1 VVTQIKDVVLPSID
15 YKPVEIPKVNTNI
28 NALSIALAFEDI
40 VHMVDQVVNASLA
53 KDYKKIDGDVDSQL
67 ESSIDNKI
75 RFAMLRVNEEFAK
88 KQLEF
93 AEPNATP
100 TKIGTSCNSYT
111 LRKARA
117 SGAVTSAIPN

>member
-53 KDYKKIDGDVDSQL
+53 KDYKKIDGSVDSQL
-67 ESSIDNKI
+67 ESN
-75 RFAMLRVNEEFAK
+75 FGY
-88 KQLEF
+88 
-93 AEPNATP
+93 
-100 TKIGTSCNSYT
+100 TKLKY
-111 LRKARA
+111 R
-117 SGAVTSAIPN
+117 